1 MWRASS
7 IASAVPKC
15 TDAGV
20 CHPMPEWRWTWF
32 VLVEEPVQVYVRI
45 TKGGKRFGEVV
56 DVFQG
61 LKLGLAVGVV
71 VGCSRAGVPS
81 SMNRG

>member
-1 MWRASS
+1 
-7 IASAVPKC
+7 VPP
-15 TDAGV
+15 DAGV
-20 CHPMPEWRWTWF
+20 AVDVV

-61 LKLGLAVGVV
+61 LKLGLAVIRNSG
-71 VGCSRAGVPS
+71 
-81 SMNRG
+81 